1 MLCYCDRN
9 VKSLIRY
16 DRGIISLSGRK
27 PVKTDDGTLLLDAVF
42 ARDGVL
48 DYKILNGENMGVR
61 KELRLPEENKKA
73 IVQFGIIPVT
83 DEHPPGLL
91 DSSNSMIYRK
101 GITLQS
107 PRYETIPGKGGFVLG
122 QIAVFDSALQ
132 ERILSGEQVE
142 TSSGY
147 KCVCEEK
154 PGTYRHNDGAVYRYD
169 AIQRNLEINHQAITR
184 KGRAGSDVCVYL
196 DSLRPTDEVGISVDA
211 FHYDVFDSA
220 LKPTFFDMGRLMAQ
234 IHLDG
239 ATYEVTESVAAAI
252 QSHLYHHDSI
262 KKERDQANENLSAVL
277 GERDALEFQLEN
289 AEKTLDSVGFVR
301 DGEGDYRLDMSKAKQ
316 KMAEYEEEDDDEE
329 EEDEEDSKEDT
340 MKKGKKDSA
349 DDLAREYYD
358 ALYQADSILGV
369 DEEGNSFSVLFK
381 DHLDS
386 AADVRRIVTQSLRP
400 DINLDSYSDE
410 QVSAM
415 YDLAVSD
422 LGDEEEE
429 EEGYEDDE
437 NLDSDRVDYAS
448 NIAELIGSSRIARNA
463 PPSTE
468 GGVDNAWQQP
478 LALSR

>member
-1 MLCYCDRN
+1 M
-9 VKSLIRY
+9 KSLIRY

-27 PVKTDDGTLLLDAVF
+27 PVRTDDGTLLLDAVF

-48 DYKILNGENMGVR
+48 DYKILNGDNMGVR

-107 PRYETIPGKGGFVLG
+107 PRYETVPGKGGFVLG
-122 QIAVFDSALQ
+122 QIAVFDAALQ

-154 PGTYRHNDGAVYRYD
+154 PGTYKHNDGAIYRYD

-196 DSLRPTDEVGISVDA
+196 DSISPTDEVGISVDA
-211 FHYDVFDSA
+211 FYYDVFDSA
-220 LKPTFFDMGRLMAQ
+220 LKPTFFDMGRTMAQ

-252 QSHLYHHDSI
+252 QSHLYHHDSV
-262 KKERDQANENLSAVL
+262 KKELEQANENLSAIL

-289 AEKTLDSVGFVR
+289 AESTLDSVGFVR
-301 DGEGDYRLDMSKAKQ
+301 DGEGSYRLDMSKAKQ
-316 KMAEYEEEDDDEE
+316 KMAEYEEEEGDEE
-329 EEDEEDSKEDT
+329 DDEEDSKEDT
-340 MKKGKKDSA
+340 MKKGKNDSA
-349 DDLAREYYD
+349 DTLAREYYD
-358 ALYQADSILGV
+358 ALYQADSILGA
-369 DEEGNSFSVLFK
+369 DEEGNTFSMLFK
-381 DHLDS
+381 DHLDT

-422 LGDEEEE
+422 LNDYDDDEEEGS
-429 EEGYEDDE
+429 EEGYEEDE
-437 NLDSDRVDYAS
+437 NLDSDRIDYAS

-463 PPSTE
+463 PTKTE